1 MKSIPAETPG
11 AQLYYTRDVTRW
23 AVCTGGLQIFTS
35 RQSADRRFLQTA
47 SLVGDS
53 LASKSLVLATHG
65 GEFRLTNA
73 VWSRPPSLQ
82 LSVCL
87 FDYPPIRLPFCLS
100 ACHSPVC
107 AIIHLCTAATILS
120 SSSSSLLPLVSND
133 IPEES
138 CQSSVLHLLLKK
150 FLLSR
155 HQQYPLITFAIIC

>member
-120 SSSSSLLPLVSND
+120 SSSSLLPLATHTSLRFPISCFQPASHVSLHPFP
-133 IPEES
+133 IS
-138 CQSSVLHLLLKK
+138 CRQ
-150 FLLSR
+150 
-155 HQQYPLITFAIIC
+155 FAYC